1 MEGKVM
7 RAWLITSAA
16 AAALAA
22 CSPSGGSGNANG
34 GGTGA
39 GGISYGPGGAT
50 QANAQ
55 WTPFVQS
62 FIDGWFKLDPAF
74 AVYQGKHEFDGRLPD
89 WSNAGLQRQADFL
102 KSGIAKAQGFSDSS
116 LTPQQR
122 FERDYL
128 IKVAQGKLFW
138 LTDADQPHTNPAY
151 YVGGGLDPNVYL
163 ARPYADLPTR
173 MKAVIRMFDNVPA
186 AAANIRANLK
196 TPMPASFIDYGVAA
210 FNGFADFYAH
220 DAGQAFAG
228 VKDPALQKQFA
239 ASSTNASKAMRDIA
253 TWLQSQRGSAT
264 TNFALGADR
273 FSRMLETTEDVDI
286 PLDQLE
292 AIGKADLA
300 KNQSALKDACAKFA
314 PGATIEACTRKMQD
328 DKPAG
333 GPVEAAR
340 RQIPMLKQF
349 VLSHDLVTI
358 PGTEQAKVEEAPP
371 YNRQNSAYIDPPGP
385 FDKGIPSVYYIAP
398 PDPSWPKAEQEAFIP
413 GKADLLFTTV
423 HEVMP
428 GHFVQ
433 FLHANRSPSIFGRL
447 FVGYAYAEGWA
458 HYAEQMMWDA
468 GLGNGDPETHIG
480 QLSNAL
486 LRDCRFLSA
495 IGMHA
500 HGMTQAQSEEMFET
514 QCFQDK
520 GNAKQQAARGTY
532 DPAYLNY
539 TMGKLMIMKLRADW
553 TATRGGRKAWK
564 AFNDQFLSYGG
575 PPIPLVR
582 QAMMNEREARA
593 AF

>member
-1 MEGKVM
+1 MKGK
-7 RAWLITSAA
+7 WLAA
-16 AAALAA
+16 IAVAVLTA
-22 CSPSGGSGNANG
+22 CSPSQPKESDNPAV
-34 GGTGA
+34 T
-39 GGISYGPGGAT
+39 IPYGPGGAKT
-50 QANAQ
+50 ANAD
-55 WTPFVQS
+55 WTKFVDG

-74 AVYQGKHEFDGRLPD
+74 AVYEGKHEFDGQLPD
-89 WSNAGLQRQADFL
+89 WSDAGLKRQADFL
-102 KSGIAKAQGFSDSS
+102 NAAVTKAQGFTNAN
-116 LTPQQR
+116 LTPRQR

-151 YVGGGLDPNVYL
+151 YVGEGLDPNVYL

-173 MKAVIRMFDNVPA
+173 MKAVIRLFNNVPA
-186 AAANIRANLK
+186 AAANIRVNLK
-196 TPMPASFIDYGVAA
+196 TPMPLSFVNYGVAA

-220 DAGQAFAG
+220 DARQAFAQ
-228 VKDPALQKQFA
+228 VKDSALQQQFA
-239 ASSTNASKAMRDIA
+239 ASSAKASKAMRDIA
-253 TWLQSQRGSAT
+253 TWLADQKPTAT
-264 TNFALGADR
+264 TDFALGAAR
-273 FSRMLETTEDVDI
+273 FSRMLAATEDVDT

-300 KNQSALKDACAKFA
+300 KNQAALKQACAQFA
-314 PGATIEACTRKMQD
+314 PGATIEACAKKMQA
-328 DKPAG
+328 DKPDG
-333 GPVEAAR
+333 GPVDAAR

-349 VLSHDLVTI
+349 VVSHDLVGI
-358 PGTEQAKVEEAPP
+358 PGTEEAKVEEAPP

-433 FLHANRSPSIFGRL
+433 FLHANRVPSIFGQL

-468 GLGNGDPETHIG
+468 GLGNGDPEVHIG
-480 QLSNAL
+480 QLTNAL

-500 HGMTQAQSEEMFET
+500 RGMTQAQSEQMFET
-514 QCFQDK
+514 QCYQDK
-520 GNAKQQAARGTY
+520 GNAEQQAARGTY

-539 TMGKLMIMKLRADW
+539 TLGKLMIMKLRQDW
-553 TATRGGRKAWK
+553 TATRGDRKAWR
-564 AFNDQFLSYGG
+564 AFNDEFLSYGG

-582 QAMMNEREARA
+582 QAMMNEPIAKA
-593 AF
+593 MF